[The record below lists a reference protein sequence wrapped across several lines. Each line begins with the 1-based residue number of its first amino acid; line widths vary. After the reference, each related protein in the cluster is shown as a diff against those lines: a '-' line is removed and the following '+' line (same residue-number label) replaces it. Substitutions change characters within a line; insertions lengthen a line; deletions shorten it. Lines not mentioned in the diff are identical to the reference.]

1 MRKTQQFISRLATAT
16 FVLGLFATPMLLTS
30 CDDLEKA
37 LSQLDEL
44 SKEDEPKQSTKSD
57 LPPIGSVVVKNA
69 IDAYEGEEEEE
80 AAEDVMPQFNTAYA
94 NEDGAIWTFMLS
106 EENDGQLEA
115 TFADPTKK
123 GKVSHFFLEKRGN
136 SAYDVYPKNND
147 IPVSI
152 GVIRIKD
159 GGVSIEESRG
169 SKKTIFYICE

>member
-1 MRKTQQFISRLATAT
+1 
-16 FVLGLFATPMLLTS
+16 
-30 CDDLEKA
+30 
-37 LSQLDEL
+37 
-44 SKEDEPKQSTKSD
+44 
-57 LPPIGSVVVKNA
+57 
-69 IDAYEGEEEEE
+69 
-80 AAEDVMPQFNTAYA
+80 MPQFNTAYA